1 MTASHKHTLL
11 YLKLVLTAV
20 FWGGTFIAG
29 RIVAREVGPFSAAFL
44 RFLVASLILLVL
56 VLRTHRTIPMLDR
69 RQIFPVTL
77 LALTGVFA
85 YNVLFF
91 YGLKTVTASRASLI
105 ITSNPAFIALF
116 AAIFFGDRLT
126 FSRTMGILLSIS
138 GAMIVI
144 SKGRPLQD
152 LEGNLG
158 IGELCISG
166 CVLSWVLYSL
176 IGKVALSRL
185 SPMVSVTYSCL
196 IGTLFLALPA
206 FSEGLGA
213 TVTSCSYVVWMSII
227 YLGLFGTTLGFIWY
241 YEGIDLAARGIRGE
255 SPTIAGIAE
264 AGGAG
269 TDPIWK
275 KRERHMAGLIR
286 STLRTCQP
294 KKSVHLGGWQHLTIG
309 CRFPSL
315 RELLRIDLFQ
325 CYLLDRGFL

>member
-1 MTASHKHTLL
+1 MTASHKHALL
-11 YLKLVLTAV
+11 YLKLILTAV

-44 RFLVASLILLVL
+44 RFLVASLILLAL
-56 VLRTHRTIPMLDR
+56 VLRTHRTLPMLDR
-69 RQIFPVTL
+69 RQIFPVTM

-85 YNVLFF
+85 YNILFF
-91 YGLKTVTASRASLI
+91 SGLKTVTASRASLI

-126 FSRTMGILLSIS
+126 FSRTIGILLSIS

-144 SKGRPLQD
+144 SKGRPLQV

-158 IGELCISG
+158 LGELYICG

-185 SPMVSVTYSCL
+185 SPMVSVTYSCV

-206 FSEGLGA
+206 FAEGLRA
-213 TVTSCSYVVWMSII
+213 SVTSCSYVAWISII

-241 YEGIDLAARGIRGE
+241 YEGIR
-255 SPTIAGIAE
+255 
-264 AGGAG
+264 
-269 TDPIWK
+269 
-275 KRERHMAGLIR
+275 
-286 STLRTCQP
+286 
-294 KKSVHLGGWQHLTIG
+294 TIG
-309 CRFPSL
+309 PSRAGVFINIVPICAVVMAFL
-315 RELLRIDLFQ
+315 ILNEAIDASIALGAVFVFAGV
-325 CYLLDRGFL
+325 YVTNRT